1 MTQRDKG
8 VPCALCGFGPDT
20 GIHLPALTG
29 PRKGLPYGHEYYGPH
44 VVVLQ
49 DPPLNVHARMDHEQL
64 FCQSRRKT

>member
-8 VPCALCGFGPDT
+8 VPCVLCGFGPDT

-49 DPPLNVHARMDHEQL
+49 DPPLNVFANWP
-64 FCQSRRKT
+64 QSDRGTEHGK